1 MEIQQLRHLIA
12 AVEHRNLLKA
22 ADKAYISQSGLSR
35 SLKSL
40 EHRLGVPLLIR
51 GPKGVEPTIYGLTV
65 IRRAKVI
72 LNEVAKSIAEVRALE
87 QGRAGETTFGI
98 TQNYA
103 NYLMPELLASLHAER
118 PGLQVT
124 VVTDG
129 FLELVEKVKS
139 EEIDFAFGLIGRIHH
154 SDGIVIEPLM
164 ENRSRVF
171 AGSHHPLAGKS
182 DISIQDLAAA
192 QWAMLSSE
200 SVQRGFGLFFET
212 RGLTV
217 APQML
222 KSNSIA
228 LLRQVVAASD
238 ALTILPQAVVQRELD
253 SGVLVALDCET
264 PVERTRI
271 GLIFREG
278 GLTTPQ
284 ADVVVQGIRTVV
296 AAEASVPEQILEV
309 PRLAVVK

>member
-12 AVEHRNLLKA
+12 AVENRNLLKA

-51 GPKGVEPTIYGLTV
+51 GPKGVEPTVYGLSV

-72 LNEVAKSIAEVRALE
+72 LNEVARSMEEVRAIE
-87 QGRAGETTFGI
+87 NGRVGETHFGI

-103 NYLMPELLASLHAER
+103 NYLMPDLLAALHAER
-118 PGLQVT
+118 PGLSVT
-124 VVTDG
+124 VQCDG
-129 FLELVEKVKS
+129 FLELVQKVKR

-164 ENRSRVF
+164 ENRSRVV
-171 AGSHHPLAGKS
+171 ARSDHPLAGRS
-182 DISIQDLAAA
+182 DIGIDDLADA

-200 SVQRGFGLFFET
+200 SVQRGFGLFFEA
-212 RGLTV
+212 RGLQIP
-217 APQML
+217 PQML

-228 LLRQVVAASD
+228 LIRHVVAASD
-238 ALTILPQAVVQRELD
+238 TLTILPQEVVQPEID
-253 SGVLVALDCET
+253 SGALVALDCET

-271 GLIFREG
+271 GLLFRDG
-278 GLTTPQ
+278 GLMTPQ
-284 ADVVVQGIRTVV
+284 ADVVVNRIRAVV
-296 AAEASVPEQILEV
+296 ADRAADLLEV
-309 PRLAVVK
+309 EELQ

>member
-22 ADKAYISQSGLSR
+22 ADKSYISQSGLSR

-40 EHRLGVPLLIR
+40 EHRLGVQLLTR
-51 GPKGVEPTIYGLTV
+51 GPKGVEPTVYGLTV

-72 LNEVAKSIAEVRALE
+72 LNEVARSIEEVRAIE
-87 QGRAGETTFGI
+87 HGRIGETTFGI

-118 PGLQVT
+118 PGLHVT
-124 VVTDG
+124 VVADG
-129 FLELVEKVKS
+129 FLELVKKVKA

-154 SDGIVIEPLM
+154 SDGLTIEPLM
-164 ENRSRVF
+164 ENRSRVV
-171 AGSHHPLAGKS
+171 AGSHHPLAGKR
-182 DISIQDLAAA
+182 DISIADLAGA

-212 RGLTV
+212 RGLPV

-228 LLRQVVAASD
+228 LIRHVVCESD
-238 ALTILPQAVVQRELD
+238 ALTILPQEVVQPEID
-253 SGVLVALDCET
+253 AGALVALDCET

-271 GLIFREG
+271 GLVFRDG
-278 GLTTPQ
+278 GLITPQ
-284 ADVVVQGIRTVV
+284 AEVVVKRIRAVLAERATDDELHEE
-296 AAEASVPEQILEV
+296 AALQ
-309 PRLAVVK
+309 

>member
-12 AVEHRNLLKA
+12 AVENRNLLKA
-22 ADKAYISQSGLSR
+22 ADKAYISQSGMSR

-40 EHRLGVPLLIR
+40 EHRLGVPLLTR

-72 LNEVAKSIAEVRALE
+72 LNEVARSMEEVRAIE
-87 QGRAGETTFGI
+87 SGRIGDTNFGI

-103 NYLMPELLASLHAER
+103 NYLMPELLAVLHAER
-118 PGLQVT
+118 PGLHVT
-124 VVTDG
+124 IVADG
-129 FLELVEKVKS
+129 FLELVKKVKT

-164 ENRSRVF
+164 DNRSRVVAR
-171 AGSHHPLAGKS
+171 AGHPLAGER
-182 DISIQDLAAA
+182 DISIEDLADA

-212 RGLTV
+212 HGLPV
-217 APQML
+217 APQVL

-228 LLRQVVAASD
+228 LIRHVVAGSD
-238 ALTILPQAVVQRELD
+238 ALTILPQEVVKPEIDANR
-253 SGVLVALDCET
+253 LVALDCAT

-278 GLTTPQ
+278 GLITPQ
-284 ADVVVQGIRTVV
+284 AEVVVDRIRSAV
-296 AAEASVPEQILEV
+296 AERAAAYALLEPEVL
-309 PRLAVVK
+309 

>member
-40 EHRLGVPLLIR
+40 EHRLGVPLLVR

-65 IRRAKVI
+65 IRRARVI
-72 LNEVAKSIAEVRALE
+72 LNEVARSMEEVRAIE
-87 QGRAGETTFGI
+87 HGRVGETNFGI
-98 TQNYA
+98 TQNYG

-118 PGLQVT
+118 PGLLVK
-124 VVTDG
+124 VVSDG
-129 FLELVEKVKS
+129 FLELVKMVKT

-164 ENRSRVF
+164 ENRSRVV
-171 AGSHHPLAGKS
+171 AGSHHPLAEKR
-182 DISIQDLAAA
+182 DISIDDLAGA

-212 RGLTV
+212 RGLPV
-217 APQML
+217 PPQML

-228 LLRQVVAASD
+228 LIRNVVAGSD
-238 ALTILPQAVVQRELD
+238 ALTILPQEVVQPEID
-253 SGVLVALDCET
+253 SDSLVALDCET

-271 GLIFREG
+271 GLVFRDG
-278 GLTTPQ
+278 GLITPQ
-284 ADVVVQGIRTVV
+284 AEVVVDRIRAAV
-296 AAEASVPEQILEV
+296 AERAVRYERTESEAMQ
-309 PRLAVVK
+309 

>member
-12 AVEHRNLLKA
+12 AVENRNLLKA

-40 EHRLGVPLLIR
+40 EHRLGVPLLTR
-51 GPKGVEPTIYGLTV
+51 GPKGVEPTIYGLTL
-65 IRRAKVI
+65 IRRARVI
-72 LNEVAKSIAEVRALE
+72 LNEVNRSMEEVRAIAC
-87 QGRAGETTFGI
+87 GRIGEINFGI

-103 NYLMPELLASLHAER
+103 NYLMPELLAALHAER
-118 PGLQVT
+118 PGLHVT
-124 VVTDG
+124 IVADG
-129 FLELVEKVKS
+129 FLELVRKVKT

-164 ENRSRVF
+164 ENRSRVV
-171 AGSHHPLAGKS
+171 ARSGHPLAGARA
-182 DISIQDLAAA
+182 IGIADLAGA

-212 RGLTV
+212 RGLPV

-222 KSNSIA
+222 KSNTIA
-228 LLRQVVAASD
+228 LIRHVVAGSD
-238 ALTILPQAVVQRELD
+238 ALTILPQEVVQREID
-253 SGVLVALDCET
+253 AGTLVALDCET

-271 GLIFREG
+271 GLIFRDG
-278 GLTTPQ
+278 GLITPQ
-284 ADVVVQGIRTVV
+284 AEVVVERIR
-296 AAEASVPEQILEV
+296 AAVDARSTAYDPPEREALQ
-309 PRLAVVK
+309 

>member
-12 AVEHRNLLKA
+12 AVENRNLLKA

-51 GPKGVEPTIYGLTV
+51 GPKGVEPTIYGLAV

-72 LNEVAKSIAEVRALE
+72 LNEVTRSMEEVRAIE
-87 QGRAGETTFGI
+87 HGRIGETTFGI

-103 NYLMPELLASLHAER
+103 NYMMPTLLAQLHVER
-118 PGLQVT
+118 PGLKVSIL
-124 VVTDG
+124 TDG
-129 FLELVEKVKS
+129 FLELVKKVKT

-154 SDGIVIEPLM
+154 SDGLIIEPLM
-164 ENRSRVF
+164 ENRSRVIV
-171 AGSHHPLAGKS
+171 GSHHPLVTKEAV
-182 DISIQDLAAA
+182 SIDDLSRA

-212 RGLTV
+212 RGLAV
-217 APQML
+217 PPQML

-228 LLRQVVAASD
+228 LIRHVVEASN
-238 ALTILPQAVVQRELD
+238 ALTILPQDVVQPEIN
-253 SGVLVALDCET
+253 SGLLVALDCET

-271 GLIFREG
+271 GLIFRDG
-278 GLTTPQ
+278 GLITPQ
-284 ADVVVQGIRTVV
+284 AEVVVNRIREVV
-296 AAEASVPEQILEV
+296 ARRALEYELNN
-309 PRLAVVK
+309 PIMATELQ

>member
-12 AVEHRNLLKA
+12 AVENRNLLKA

-51 GPKGVEPTIYGLTV
+51 GPKGVEPTVYGLSV

-72 LNEVAKSIAEVRALE
+72 LNEVARSMEEVRAIE
-87 QGRAGETTFGI
+87 QGRIGETNFGI

-103 NYLMPELLASLHAER
+103 NYLMPDLLATLHAER
-118 PGLQVT
+118 PGLHVT

-129 FLELVEKVKS
+129 FLELVRKVKA
-139 EEIDFAFGLIGRIHH
+139 EDIDFAFGLIGRIHH
-154 SDGIVIEPLM
+154 SDGIIIEPLM
-164 ENRSRVF
+164 ENRSRVV
-171 AGSHHPLAGKS
+171 AGSRHPLAGKR
-182 DISIQDLAAA
+182 DISIEDLADA

-212 RGLTV
+212 HGLV
-217 APQML
+217 VPPQML

-228 LLRQVVAASD
+228 LIRHVVAGSD
-238 ALTILPQAVVQRELD
+238 ALTILPQEVVQPEID
-253 SGVLVALDCET
+253 SGSLVALDCAT

-271 GLIFREG
+271 GLIFRDG
-278 GLTTPQ
+278 GLITPQ
-284 ADVVVQGIRTVV
+284 AEVVVDRIRAAV
-296 AAEASVPEQILEV
+296 AARAAEYALLETEAP
-309 PRLAVVK
+309 

>member
-22 ADKAYISQSGLSR
+22 ADKSYISQSGLSR

-40 EHRLGVPLLIR
+40 EHRLGVPLLTR
-51 GPKGVEPTIYGLTV
+51 GPKGVEPTVYGLTV

-72 LNEVAKSIAEVRALE
+72 LNEVARSLEEVRAIE
-87 QGRAGETTFGI
+87 HGRIGETTFGI

-118 PGLQVT
+118 PGLHVT
-124 VVTDG
+124 VVADG
-129 FLELVEKVKS
+129 FLELVKKVKA

-154 SDGIVIEPLM
+154 SDGLTIEPLM
-164 ENRSRVF
+164 ENRSRVV
-171 AGSHHPLAGKS
+171 AGSHHPLAGKR
-182 DISIQDLAAA
+182 DISITDLAGA

-212 RGLTV
+212 RGLPV

-228 LLRQVVAASD
+228 LIRHVVCESD
-238 ALTILPQAVVQRELD
+238 ALTILPQEVVQPEID
-253 SGVLVALDCET
+253 AGALVALDCET

-271 GLIFREG
+271 GLIFRDG
-278 GLTTPQ
+278 GLITPQ
-284 ADVVVQGIRTVV
+284 AEVVVKRIRAVLAERAPDDELLEE
-296 AAEASVPEQILEV
+296 AALQ
-309 PRLAVVK
+309 